1 MTSQLCPEASQ
12 LVPDGPGLYD
22 AAMIISQIAQSDLE
36 AVSVLVRRVFDAHV
50 AGLYPPEG
58 CGEFYRFIEPASLSA
73 GLGSGLSGFVAR
85 EAEDG
90 GAPVGVLVLRDPAH
104 LSLFFVE
111 SKLQRTGVGRQLFD
125 RAATVFAGQ
134 GAMEFT
140 VNASPNSV
148 AVYVALG
155 FAPTGPL
162 QEKNGI
168 TFVPMV
174 RTLADYTGRAE
185 VPPEPLLPG
194 PAALLICGFE
204 AAQRRDLGLFL
215 GLLLGREPRLCPV
228 TADSFDRTVG
238 DLLRAPETED
248 PARKVDGLPHVV
260 LFSGCAMSEARR
272 VLAQWKASELPRPIF
287 SVATESNLDFTVREL
302 LEHLVAEHSAHGGR
316 P

>member
-1 MTSQLCPEASQ
+1 
-12 LVPDGPGLYD
+12 
-22 AAMIISQIAQSDLE
+22 MIISQLTQTDLE

-58 CGEFYRFIEPASLSA
+58 CGEFYRFIEPAALSA
-73 GLGSGLSGFVAR
+73 GLGSGLAGYVAR
-85 EAEDG
+85 EAGEG

-104 LSLFFVE
+104 ISLFFVE
-111 SKLQRTGVGRQLFD
+111 TTQQGRGVGRQLFD
-125 RAATVFAGQ
+125 RAATEFAGQ

-140 VNASPNSV
+140 VNASPSSV

-174 RTLADYTGRAE
+174 RTLVDYTERAE
-185 VPPEPLLPG
+185 VPPDPLLPG
-194 PAALLICGFE
+194 PAALLTCGFD
-204 AAQRRDLGLFL
+204 AAARQDLRVFL

-228 TADSFDRTVG
+228 AADSLDRTVG
-238 DLLRAPETED
+238 DLLRDPDTED
-248 PARKVDGLPHVV
+248 SVQAVEGLPPVV
-260 LFSGCAMSEARR
+260 LFSGCTMSEARR
-272 VLAQWKASELPRPIF
+272 VLAQWKASGLPRPIF
-287 SVATESNLDFTVREL
+287 SVATENNLDFTVREF
-302 LEHLVAEHSAHGGR
+302 LEHLVAEHRAHGGR